1 MPDLTKTKLCRARI
15 MADSDITTTLPS
27 VTRGRKSRSSLTAG
41 HPKPL
46 AGHGAENQPS
56 ADPAL
61 VLSLAWIEAHVAM
74 LASCVR
80 QQQADEGLLRRGA
93 ILSSDE
99 VIGREEGADAD
110 CGGLDARTTEQD
122 DAEKADALLAE
133 IVATPAQS
141 LAGVVAKL
149 AVILREA
156 TDNTDLCEFPL
167 PHIRSALADLRRLT
181 HETISDEPTG
191 WPAGDQS
198 IGVLFEQPA
207 SSFAAWRAFSA
218 WSQGDDDAYR
228 AWTDTFKT
236 LQGASQ

>member
-1 MPDLTKTKLCRARI
+1 
-15 MADSDITTTLPS
+15 MADSDNTTTLPS
-27 VTRGRKSRSSLTAG
+27 VTPGRKPRSSLIAG

-46 AGHGAENQPS
+46 VGHATADPPF

-61 VLSLAWIEAHVAM
+61 VLSLAWIDAHVVM

-80 QQQADEGLLRRGA
+80 QQQAEERFLESCALLPG
-93 ILSSDE
+93 E
-99 VIGREEGADAD
+99 VIGRGEGAGSDRD
-110 CGGLDARTTEQD
+110 CPDFLREEQD

-133 IVATPAQS
+133 IAATPAQS

-181 HETISDEPTG
+181 HEAISDQPPG

-198 IGVLFEQPA
+198 VGSLFEQPA

-218 WSQGDDDAYR
+218 WSQGNDEAYR

-236 LQGASQ
+236 LQGANQ

>member
-1 MPDLTKTKLCRARI
+1 MSGDKA
-15 MADSDITTTLPS
+15 ASQSPS
-27 VTRGRKSRSSLTAG
+27 IGD
-41 HPKPL
+41 
-46 AGHGAENQPS
+46 NQPS

-61 VLSLAWIEAHVAM
+61 LLSLAWIDAHVAM

-80 QQQADEGLLRRGA
+80 QQQAEEGRLESGA
-93 ILSSDE
+93 LFPVGE
-99 VIGREEGADAD
+99 VIGRGERTCADRD
-110 CGGLDARTTEQD
+110 CPDFRKDEQD
-122 DAEKADALLAE
+122 GAEKADALLAE
-133 IVATPAQS
+133 IAATPAQS

-181 HETISDEPTG
+181 HETIKDEPTG
-191 WPAGDQS
+191 WPAGDES
-198 IGVLFEQPA
+198 IGSLFEQPA

-218 WSQGDDDAYR
+218 WSQGNDEAYR
-228 AWTDTFKT
+228 AWTETFKT

>member
-1 MPDLTKTKLCRARI
+1 LTTERAEPS
-15 MADSDITTTLPS
+15 ADQAVED
-27 VTRGRKSRSSLTAG
+27 
-41 HPKPL
+41 
-46 AGHGAENQPS
+46 QQQ

-61 VLSLAWIEAHVAM
+61 ALSLAWIDAHVGM

-80 QQQADEGLLRRGA
+80 QQQAEEGLLESGA
-93 ILSSDE
+93 LFPVGE
-99 VIGREEGADAD
+99 VIGRGEGACAD
-110 CGGLDARTTEQD
+110 RDCPDFLKEEQD
-122 DAEKADALLAE
+122 GAEKADDLLAE
-133 IVATPAQS
+133 IAATPAQS

-156 TDNTDLCEFPL
+156 TDNTDFCEFPL

-181 HETISDEPTG
+181 REATSDQPPG

-198 IGVLFEQPA
+198 ICSLFEQPA

-218 WSQGDDDAYR
+218 WSEGDDDAYR
-228 AWTDTFKT
+228 AWTNTFKT

>member
-1 MPDLTKTKLCRARI
+1 
-15 MADSDITTTLPS
+15 
-27 VTRGRKSRSSLTAG
+27 
-41 HPKPL
+41 
-46 AGHGAENQPS
+46 
-56 ADPAL
+56 
-61 VLSLAWIEAHVAM
+61 M

-80 QQQADEGLLRRGA
+80 QQQAEAGLLASGA
-93 ILSSDE
+93 LSPVGE
-99 VIGREEGADAD
+99 VIGRGDGACAD
-110 CGGLDARTTEQD
+110 RDCPDFLKEEQD
-122 DAEKADALLAE
+122 DAEKADGLLAE

-156 TDNTDLCEFPL
+156 ADNTDLCEFPL

-181 HETISDEPTG
+181 HEAISDQPPG

-198 IGVLFEQPA
+198 IGALFEQSA

-218 WSQGDDDAYR
+218 WSQGDDGAYR
-228 AWTDTFKT
+228 VWTNTFKT

>member
-1 MPDLTKTKLCRARI
+1 
-15 MADSDITTTLPS
+15 
-27 VTRGRKSRSSLTAG
+27 
-41 HPKPL
+41 
-46 AGHGAENQPS
+46 
-56 ADPAL
+56 
-61 VLSLAWIEAHVAM
+61 M
-74 LASCVR
+74 LASSLR
-80 QQQADEGLLRRGA
+80 QQQAEEGFLERCSLLPTG
-93 ILSSDE
+93 E
-99 VIGREEGADAD
+99 VIGRGEGACAD
-110 CGGLDARTTEQD
+110 RDCPDFLKGEQD
-122 DAEKADALLAE
+122 HAEKADALLAE
-133 IVATPAQS
+133 IAATPAQS

-181 HETISDEPTG
+181 DEAISDQLPG

-198 IGVLFEQPA
+198 IGTLFEQPA

>member
-1 MPDLTKTKLCRARI
+1 
-15 MADSDITTTLPS
+15 MADSDNTTTLPS
-27 VTRGRKSRSSLTAG
+27 VTLGWEPRSSLTLG
-41 HPKPL
+41 HPEPL
-46 AGHGAENQPS
+46 ADHEAEHQSS

-61 VLSLAWIEAHVAM
+61 LLSLAWIDAHVAM

-80 QQQADEGLLRRGA
+80 QQQA
-93 ILSSDE
+93 
-99 VIGREEGADAD
+99 EEGFLESGALLLVGEAIGCGEGAGADRGCPDFLNEGHDDAD
-110 CGGLDARTTEQD
+110 
-122 DAEKADALLAE
+122 KADALLAE

-149 AVILREA
+149 AVVLREA

-181 HETISDEPTG
+181 HEAISDQLPD
-191 WPAGDQS
+191 WPAGDQT
-198 IGVLFEQPA
+198 IGSLFEQPA
-207 SSFAAWRAFSA
+207 STLAAWRAFNA

-228 AWTDTFKT
+228 AWTNTFKT

>member
-1 MPDLTKTKLCRARI
+1 MSGGKA
-15 MADSDITTTLPS
+15 ASQSPS
-27 VTRGRKSRSSLTAG
+27 IG
-41 HPKPL
+41 
-46 AGHGAENQPS
+46 ENQPS

-61 VLSLAWIEAHVAM
+61 LLSLAWIDAHVAM

-80 QQQADEGLLRRGA
+80 QQQAEEGVLECGA
-93 ILSSDE
+93 LMPVGE
-99 VIGREEGADAD
+99 VIGRGERVGADRD
-110 CGGLDARTTEQD
+110 WPDFLKEEQD
-122 DAEKADALLAE
+122 GAEKADALLAE

-181 HETISDEPTG
+181 HEATGDEPAG

-198 IGVLFEQPA
+198 IGALFEQPA

-228 AWTDTFKT
+228 AWTNTFKT
-236 LQGASQ
+236 LQGASQQASRSVT